1 MALRIFRHYV
11 SKDII
16 ALLIAEAMILFFS
29 IYAGV
34 SIRLSDPSAAT
45 KVLVDPIFPRAA
57 IFTLIMIG
65 TMASSGLYQSG
76 LREGVWGIVVRLIV
90 SFSLGFVAMLALFYL
105 FPSLDIGLGA
115 FLIAFAAAIF
125 GIAAGR
131 YLFFKVSDHD
141 ALRKRTLVLG
151 AGEDAYEI
159 AKLRRRSDHRGLKL
173 LGYIHLPHEQDV
185 VDEAKIIRSNK
196 PLPDLAR
203 ELYVDEIVIA
213 ADDREEGFPV
223 EEVVE
228 CKMSGIEVI
237 DRVKFYERQLG
248 KINIGL
254 LRPVDI
260 IFLDGFSHAVLRSYS
275 KRAFDIVFSVVMLV
289 LTSPVM
295 GLTALASLVESR
307 FKDPILY
314 RQQRVG
320 RNGRVFEVIK
330 FRSMTV
336 DAEKDGKAV
345 WAGTNDARVT
355 RLGGFIRKTRIDEL
369 PQLFN
374 VLRGDMS
381 FVGPRPERPQF
392 VEELSAQ
399 IPYYGMRHRVNPG
412 ITGWAQVSY
421 SYGASVEDAK
431 HKLQYD
437 LYYIKNYSI
446 FLDLA
451 IILQTIQVV
460 LWGQGAR

>member
-16 ALLIAEAMILFFS
+16 ALMIAEGMILFFS

-34 SIRLSDPSAAT
+34 SIHFWDPSAAN
-45 KVLVDPIFPRAA
+45 KIMVEPLFPRAA
-57 IFTLIMIG
+57 LFTLIMLG
-65 TMASSGLYQSG
+65 AMASSGLYQTG
-76 LREGVWGIVVRLIV
+76 LREGVWRIIVRLLVSFGLGFLAMIVV
-90 SFSLGFVAMLALFYL
+90 FYL
-105 FPSLDIGLGA
+105 FPSMYIGLGP
-115 FLIAFAAAIF
+115 FLIGF
-125 GIAAGR
+125 GSAMLGVAVGR
-131 YLFFKVSDHD
+131 YLFFKVSDHE
-141 ALRKRTLVLG
+141 ALRKRTLILG
-151 AGEDAYEI
+151 AGEDAREI
-159 AKLRRRSDHRGLKL
+159 AMLRRKSDHRGLKL
-173 LGYIHLPHEQDV
+173 LGYVELATEPTVLDESKVIHTD
-185 VDEAKIIRSNK
+185 K
-196 PLPDLAR
+196 PLPELAR
-203 ELYVDEIVIA
+203 QLFVDEIIIA
-213 ADDREEGFPV
+213 TDDRHPRFPV

-237 DRVKFYERQLG
+237 DRVKFYERQIG
-248 KINIGL
+248 KINVDL
-254 LRPVDI
+254 LRPIDI
-260 IFLDGFSHAVLRSYS
+260 IFLDGFSHAVLKSYS
-275 KRAFDIVFSVVMLV
+275 KRIFDILFSVIMLV
-289 LTSPVM
+289 VM
-295 GLTALASLVESR
+295 APIMLLAALAILIESR
-307 FKDPILY
+307 IGDPVLY
-314 RQQRVG
+314 RQERVG

-330 FRSMTV
+330 FRSMGV
-336 DAEKDGKAV
+336 DAEKAGQAI
-345 WAGTNDARVT
+345 WAGANDPRVT
-355 RLGGFIRKTRIDEL
+355 RVGAFMRKTRIDEL

-399 IPYYGMRHRVNPG
+399 IPYFGMRHRVNPG

-431 HKLQYD
+431 QKLQYD

-446 FLDLA
+446 FLDLT